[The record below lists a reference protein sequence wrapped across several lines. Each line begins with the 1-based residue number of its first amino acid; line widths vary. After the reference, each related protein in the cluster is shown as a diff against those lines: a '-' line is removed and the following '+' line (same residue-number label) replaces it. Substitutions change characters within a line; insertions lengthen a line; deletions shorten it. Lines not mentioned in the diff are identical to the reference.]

1 MLAFL
6 ALDCQGDAGPVVWIR
21 GLTGEGTGSQATR
34 LKYLA
39 LSAHQGRGDE
49 H

>member
-21 GLTGEGTGSQATR
+21 GLTGAGDWFSGNAPEVPRPVSPPGEGR
-34 LKYLA
+34 
-39 LSAHQGRGDE
+39 
-49 H
+49 